1 MKGVF
6 ISVEGIEGTGK
17 STQVQL
23 LSDLLKDKGYRVVRT
38 EEPGGTAISVKI
50 RELLL
55 SLESEGIQPVAEL
68 FLYNASRIQHV
79 EDVIMPALERG
90 SVVITDRFSD
100 STVAYQGYGRGI
112 DLDIIASLDRIAT
125 GGLKP
130 DITILIDLDV
140 MTGLTRNRNINK
152 TDRLEREHISF
163 HERVREGFLAL
174 AKKEPKRFVTV
185 DGSTDIAT
193 VHNKIAGIVTS
204 CFASR
209 EI

>member
-1 MKGVF
+1 MKGAF

-23 LSDLLKDKGYRVVRT
+23 LTDLLTKKGYRVTRT

-55 SLESEGIQPVAEL
+55 SLESEGIRPITEL
-68 FLYNASRIQHV
+68 FLYNASRVQHV
-79 EDVIMPALERG
+79 QDVILPALERG
-90 SVVITDRFSD
+90 SIVLTDRFSD

-112 DLDIIASLDRIAT
+112 DLDIIAAIDRIAT

-140 MTGLTRNRNINK
+140 MTGLTRNRDMNK
-152 TDRLEREHISF
+152 TDRFEREHISF
-163 HERVREGFLAL
+163 HERVRKGFLAL
-174 AKKEPKRFVTV
+174 AEKEQERFVTV
-185 DGSTDIAT
+185 DGSTDINA
-193 VHNKIAGIVTS
+193 VHNTIAGIITS
-204 CFASR
+204 YLASR
-209 EI
+209 GI

>member
-6 ISVEGIEGTGK
+6 ISIEGIEGTGK

-23 LSDLLKDKGYRVVRT
+23 LTDLLKNKGYRVIRT
-38 EEPGGTAISVKI
+38 EEPGGTTISVKI

-79 EDVIMPALERG
+79 EEVIMPALERG
-90 SVVITDRFSD
+90 SVVISDRFSD

-112 DLDIIASLDRIAT
+112 DLDIIASVDKIAT

-140 MTGLTRNRNINK
+140 MTGLTRNRDINK

-163 HERVREGFLAL
+163 HERVRKGFLAL
-174 AKKEPKRFVTV
+174 AEKEQKRFVTV
-185 DGSTDIAT
+185 DGSTDIDT
-193 VHNKIAGIVTS
+193 VHNRIAGIVTS
-204 CFASR
+204 YFTSR